1 MVDEEDRYYEGVKL
15 YKLEPTMDFVF
26 KRIFGQDDSKY
37 SLLSLL
43 NSILD
48 GAPFIQD
55 LKILNAET
63 QKEDPFGKASRL
75 DIEAITN
82 DNIIVNVEI
91 QCRDTGELF
100 GRAVT
105 YTSNLLVHNSNPN
118 SINKEINAEDKGI
131 QDALLLWTKMTS
143 DDQIKA

>member
-48 GAPFIQD
+48 GVPFIQD
-55 LKILNAET
+55 LKILNTET
-63 QKEDPFGKASRL
+63 QKEDPFGKAS
-75 DIEAITN
+75 
-82 DNIIVNVEI
+82 
-91 QCRDTGELF
+91 
-100 GRAVT
+100 
-105 YTSNLLVHNSNPN
+105 
-118 SINKEINAEDKGI
+118 
-131 QDALLLWTKMTS
+131 
-143 DDQIKA
+143 